1 MRGTTPLQT
10 LSAWIEEA
18 RTAGMAEPE
27 AMALATSTASGVPS
41 VRIVLCRG
49 VDDRGLRFFTNYDS
63 RKGAELESNPNAAVA
78 FHWPVIGRQVRVEGS
93 VERLPPQESDV
104 YFQGRARGSRLSAW
118 ASPQSR
124 PIASAD
130 ELHARMKELAAL
142 YEGREVPRPP
152 HWGGYL
158 LRARAVELWTQGA
171 DRLHERLRYEVR
183 AGSWKEQRLAP

>member
-1 MRGTTPLQT
+1 MNTVTPLQI
-10 LSAWIEEA
+10 LGEWMEEA
-18 RTAGMAEPE
+18 RAKGMAEPE
-27 AMALATSTASGVPS
+27 AMSLATATASGIPS

-49 VDDRGLRFFTNYDS
+49 IDERGLRFFTNYDS
-63 RKGAELESNPNAAVA
+63 RKGAELESNPQAAVA
-78 FHWPVIGRQVRVEGS
+78 FYWAVIGRQVRVEGS
-93 VERLPPQESDV
+93 VERLPPEESDA

-130 ELHARMKELAAL
+130 ELYTHMKELFAL

-158 LRARAVELWTQGA
+158 LRPKAVELWKQ
-171 DRLHERLRYEVR
+171 
-183 AGSWKEQRLAP
+183 